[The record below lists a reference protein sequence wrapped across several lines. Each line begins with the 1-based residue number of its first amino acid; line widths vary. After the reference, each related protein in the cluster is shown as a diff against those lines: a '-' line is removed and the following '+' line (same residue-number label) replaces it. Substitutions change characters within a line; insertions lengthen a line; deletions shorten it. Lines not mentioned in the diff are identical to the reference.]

1 MNDKISTFAFK
12 HLLQDDNT
20 RLIHGVLKSLGI
32 SPTRNDYQDLYQEG
46 CLLYVEAYEHFF
58 TTHSS
63 EDLEVFGPFAFRLIK
78 WRLLDRIRKE
88 VKHQEH
94 CKPLITIHS
103 DDTTEDSGYP
113 DPFASNF
120 EGEIL
125 ASAFFQ
131 ELWDKCTLQE
141 QAYLANRVAGVSI
154 TKMAKM
160 LGVSRQAIYKWRDG
174 VIRKAKKIVAR

>member
-12 HLLQDDNT
+12 HLLKDDNT
-20 RLIHGVLKSLGI
+20 RLIHGVLKSLSI

-46 CLLYVEAYEHFF
+46 CLLYVEAYKHFF
-58 TTHSS
+58 TTHSH
-63 EDLEVFGPFAFRLIK
+63 EDLELFGPYAFRRIK
-78 WRLLDRIRKE
+78 WRLLDHVRKE
-88 VKHQEH
+88 ARHQKH
-94 CKPLITIHS
+94 CKPLITIS
-103 DDTTEDSGYP
+103 NDESTENDIYP
-113 DPFASNF
+113 DSLANNF

-141 QAYLANRVAGVSI
+141 QAYLANRVAGISV

-174 VIRKAKKIVAR
+174 VIRKAKRIVAR